1 LFGWFVGWLAGG
13 LAWVGGGG
21 LWRFVGFFWESGG
34 LAMEYEVVQVKVP
47 KGMIPAGYELI
58 VCEPDVRD
66 IVLSGSIA
74 EHSGCFLVA
83 RRKILK
89 PDWNPPKL
97 KNGWLTWDG
106 KGGWWWW
113 FAGTQYTDQYGWVD
127 PSTGGGGDGEEI
139 GEVMAEFLGFPDC
152 TGFDERNCIWEV
164 GR

>member
-1 LFGWFVGWLAGG
+1 VKIAIRVYWFLDTLVYIGMIGGCLAGLLVGWL
-13 LAWVGGGG
+13 V
-21 LWRFVGFFWESGG
+21 
-34 LAMEYEVVQVKVP
+34 
-47 KGMIPAGYELI
+47 MIPAGYELI